1 MTNLFQYP
9 AGVKTAILAYES
21 EVRNILC
28 QALDMTISDAQS
40 LCEVH
45 AEVID
50 LCFWQSLSPSTACVY
65 INDLSTKF

>member
-1 MTNLFQYP
+1 MKNPFQYP
-9 AGVKTAILAYES
+9 AGVRFAITAYET

-28 QALDMTISDAQS
+28 QALNLTISDAQS
-40 LCEVH
+40 LCESYP
-45 AEVID
+45 EVID

>member
-1 MTNLFQYP
+1 MTNPYQYP
-9 AGVKTAILAYES
+9 SGVKKAIVAYEA

-28 QALDMTISDAQS
+28 QALNMTISDAQS
-40 LCEVH
+40 LCESYC
-45 AEVID
+45 EVID